1 MSDTLDV
8 AAILERV
15 KQAVGV
21 ARSSAALA
29 DDVLEAAAGLSVDDR
44 MRLKAELQALGVRV
58 RDWWTLVQ
66 QRVAARK
73 RLRVVEGE
81 GVSRRRIMVLGG
93 ELSSLTRSAIEI
105 LAERPDV
112 YAREGEF
119 VTALPAEGERSPKLV
134 PLPTDTV
141 RVLLADSASWATPT
155 DEGWTKI
162 DPPPNV
168 VAGAAACP
176 WKHGVRRIE
185 QVIEAPTIRPDGTLV
200 TERGYDVDMRLLY
213 EPNAEFPPIPKAP
226 TRDDANAALFAI
238 REVFENFPCE
248 TECDRMVLVAAAIT
262 LLCRAAIQ
270 GAVPGFVV
278 SANSKGTGKTK
289 ALGAVCL
296 LGTGRAASTKGWPVE
311 EAELEKALD
320 TAAIESA
327 AYVFFDN
334 LEAPFAGAVLC
345 NYLTATVVQPRD
357 FGRKRSITVPW
368 RGLLL
373 ATGNNLQLGRDVD
386 RRVLQCHLLVEHERP
401 WLRPETDFRHHPL
414 EPWILEERP
423 RLVVAVL
430 TLVRAWIRAGRP
442 RGSQPTL
449 GSFEAWSRFV
459 PDAIEWAGG
468 ANPLERSVS
477 SPEEGETDEDKAF
490 RIVLKG
496 MRRLDPDGHG
506 LTAKDIRKRLYPGD
520 KPPGADVPPDGFDDL
535 REALETAV
543 AKKNIRGVPDGH
555 GLGLWLRGRKN
566 QRRGSLKLVAVGAH
580 DNVAKWAAVDV

>member
-1 MSDTLDV
+1 VSESLGV
-8 AAILERV
+8 AAILDRV
-15 KQAVGV
+15 RAAVGA
-21 ARSSAALA
+21 ARSPAALA
-29 DDVLEAAAGLSVDDR
+29 EDVLDAAAALPIDERV
-44 MRLKAELQALGVRV
+44 RLKAELKSLGVAV

-66 QRVAARK
+66 GRVAARQ
-73 RLRVVEGE
+73 RMRVVGGE
-81 GVSRRRIMVLGG
+81 GASVPRIMVLGG
-93 ELSSLTRSAIEI
+93 DLAKLTRKAIEV
-105 LAERPDV
+105 LADRREV
-112 YAREGEF
+112 FAREGEF
-119 VTALPAEGERSPKLV
+119 VTALPAEDGRAPKLV

-141 RVLLADSASWATPT
+141 RVLLADSAAWAMPT
-155 DEGWTKI
+155 EEGWTKI

-185 QVIEAPTIRPDGTLV
+185 QIVETPTIRPDGSLV
-200 TERGYDVDMRLLY
+200 TEPGYDEAMRVLFV
-213 EPNAEFPPIPKAP
+213 PNAEFPTIPEAP
-226 TRDDANAALFAI
+226 EQADASAALFAI

-248 TECDRMVLVAAAIT
+248 TECDRMILVAAVIT

-278 SANSKGTGKTK
+278 TANSKGTGKTK

-296 LGTGRAASTKGWPVE
+296 LGTGRDASTKGWPVE

-320 TAAIESA
+320 TAAIEGA
-327 AYVFFDN
+327 PYVFFDN

-345 NYLTATVVQPRD
+345 NYLTATTVQPRD
-357 FGRKRSITVPW
+357 FGRKRTITAPW

-386 RRVLQCHLLVEHERP
+386 RRVLQCHLLVEEERP
-401 WLRPETDFRHHPL
+401 WLRPETAFRHHPL
-414 EPWILEERP
+414 EPWILAERP

-430 TLVRAWIRAGRP
+430 TLVRAWILAGRP

-468 ANPLERSVS
+468 ANPLERSVVA
-477 SPEEGETDEDKAF
+477 PEEGETEEDKAF
-490 RIVLKG
+490 RVVLKG
-496 MRRLDPDGHG
+496 LRRLDPDGLG
-506 LTAKDIRKRLYPGD
+506 LTARDLRKRLYPGD
-520 KPPGADVPPDGFDDL
+520 RAPGADVPPDGFDDL
-535 REALETAV
+535 RDALEAAV
-543 AKKNIRGVPDGH
+543 PKKSHRGVPESH

-566 QRRGSLKLVAVGAH
+566 QRRGDLKLVAVGAH
-580 DNVAKWAAVDV
+580 DNVQRWAAALV